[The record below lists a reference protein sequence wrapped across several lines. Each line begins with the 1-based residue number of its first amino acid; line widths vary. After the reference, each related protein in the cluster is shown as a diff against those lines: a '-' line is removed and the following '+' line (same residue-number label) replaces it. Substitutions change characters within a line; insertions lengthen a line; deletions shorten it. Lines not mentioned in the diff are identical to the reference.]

1 MLFNQLNRLILKI
14 LRVITLPNGHLIN
27 VAMKGYGM
35 KSVMKLAAFSANH
48 QLRELEVY
56 EGV

>member
-1 MLFNQLNRLILKI
+1 